1 MAAPFPKWVYDLATE
16 IERGIR
22 RDNPAHIELARL
34 LPSAARTIGQM
45 FVDYEELT
53 QAPAADAAVTGADA
67 SPFTLPDGYRP
78 TGDAGVVPVMPLHLS
93 PVANPGDVT
102 GTMPVITGMG
112 PANGASA

>member
-53 QAPAADAAVTGADA
+53 QTPADGAAVT
-67 SPFTLPDGYRP
+67 
-78 TGDAGVVPVMPLHLS
+78 PVMPLHLS
-93 PVANPGDVT
+93 PVASPGDVT
-102 GTMPVITGMG
+102 GTMPVITAMG